1 MNPSTQPYQP
11 GELPP
16 VPPAFPGDAAAASL
30 TAEQVQALRNRN
42 YLRAD
47 SYTRADSY
55 GRQDSGLSFYEYQI
69 GDGDESPGSLSTA
82 TGYLSPRTPI
92 TLTPII
98 TPSSPVPPGET
109 PAYLRQLRRSRAERL
124 PVRRRAPQGRRH
136 GPMPEVSRGRDGRRQ
151 SEPRPH
157 RRAAAEPPVVIP
169 FPDVACTYCRAE
181 AWPDPR
187 DKNVCILTTYP
198 AANRRSKSAHN

>member
-1 MNPSTQPYQP
+1 MTQVFPEPPRRRPKIKISAQALAMNPSSQPYQP

-92 TLTPII
+92 TLIRTAA
-98 TPSSPVPPGET
+98 SSPRCG
-109 PAYLRQLRRSRAERL
+109 
-124 PVRRRAPQGRRH
+124 
-136 GPMPEVSRGRDGRRQ
+136 
-151 SEPRPH
+151 
-157 RRAAAEPPVVIP
+157 
-169 FPDVACTYCRAE
+169 
-181 AWPDPR
+181 
-187 DKNVCILTTYP
+187 
-198 AANRRSKSAHN
+198 

>member
-1 MNPSTQPYQP
+1 MNPSSQPYQP

-69 GDGDESPGSLSTA
+69 GDGDESPCRARARTKSAGRA
-82 TGYLSPRTPI
+82 SPRSARPTAQ
-92 TLTPII
+92 
-98 TPSSPVPPGET
+98 SN
-109 PAYLRQLRRSRAERL
+109 ARSVART
-124 PVRRRAPQGRRH
+124 RRAPSIRTAA
-136 GPMPEVSRGRDGRRQ
+136 S
-151 SEPRPH
+151 SPR
-157 RRAAAEPPVVIP
+157 
-169 FPDVACTYCRAE
+169 CG
-181 AWPDPR
+181 
-187 DKNVCILTTYP
+187 
-198 AANRRSKSAHN
+198 

>member
-1 MNPSTQPYQP
+1 MTQVFPEPPRRRPKIKISAQALAMNPSSQPYQP

-92 TLTPII
+92 TLPSLALISVVGALASFQTL
-98 TPSSPVPPGET
+98 PSSAG
-109 PAYLRQLRRSRAERL
+109 
-124 PVRRRAPQGRRH
+124 
-136 GPMPEVSRGRDGRRQ
+136 
-151 SEPRPH
+151 
-157 RRAAAEPPVVIP
+157 
-169 FPDVACTYCRAE
+169 
-181 AWPDPR
+181 
-187 DKNVCILTTYP
+187 
-198 AANRRSKSAHN
+198 